1 MKTIPTLLILL
12 TALAGHAQESI
23 KWPQHKKAAIVLTYD
38 DALVSQL
45 NVAVPQLEAA
55 HLKAT
60 FFLTGDIDPATI
72 PRWRKLGKR
81 GFELANHTIFHPCL
95 STDDNPVHSEN
106 YTPYSMIRE
115 IEVMNHFL
123 YAVDGKTNRTYAYP
137 CTETTAGGKDY
148 VDSLRKFNQIKY
160 ARGGGDA
167 SDFITDFKRLD
178 PMLVPSFGVED
189 NTTGAQLIAF
199 VKKVQQAGGMGV
211 LMIHGIG
218 GDYITI
224 SAKAHQEM
232 LDYIS
237 KNKNELWVPTF
248 QQAMDYIKQANKP
261 FGPVGRVTAKAERL
275 NPIKPKTPPAKAQKT
290 TGV

>member
-1 MKTIPTLLILL
+1 MIG
-12 TALAGHAQESI
+12 LAGHAQESI

-45 NVAVPQLEAA
+45 NVGVPQLEAA

-60 FFLTGDIDPATI
+60 FFLTGDINPETI
-72 PRWRKLGKR
+72 PRWRRLSKR
-81 GFELANHTIFHPCL
+81 GFELANHTIFHPC
-95 STDDNPVHSEN
+95 SITNDNPVRSEN

-160 ARGGGDA
+160 ARSGGDA

-178 PMLVPSFGVED
+178 PLLVPSFGVED

-199 VKKVQQAGGMGV
+199 VKKVQQSGGMGV

-224 SAKAHQEM
+224 SAKAHQEL
-232 LDYIS
+232 LDYIG
-237 KNKNELWVPTF
+237 KNKSELWVPTF
-248 QQAMDYIKQANKP
+248 QQAMDYVTQMNKP
-261 FGPVGRVTAKAERL
+261 ISTAASRTTVKYDRVS
-275 NPIKPKTPPAKAQKT
+275 PIKSKPRVVKTQKP
-290 TGV
+290 VRI